1 MVMNVALYLKDMLNC
16 DEAGCDKQSDK
27 KDKANC
33 LQFTAD
39 NSLVQVEHILQLF
52 LQRTSA

>member
-1 MVMNVALYLKDMLNC
+1 MVMNVARYLKDMLNC
-16 DEAGCDKQSDK
+16 NEAGCDKQSVK

-39 NSLVQVEHILQLF
+39 DSLVQVEYILQLF